1 MKKNLQYTLLSLM
14 LVAGMSGGFA
24 KNIYKN
30 NANNTTACDAITG
43 ATENVQSAPQKM
55 KQVSDET
62 MQKIYEEIKTPYKY
76 GLVMVGAD
84 KNKMTDCPTIFHQGD
99 TWYMHYFV
107 FDGRGYETWLATSKD
122 LLHWETKG
130 RLLSFSDK
138 SDWDADQKGGYLALT
153 DTKWGGSYRLNPYNG
168 KYWMS
173 YFGSNTTGYEQG
185 DLSVGI
191 AYTTQ
196 SPTIAHEWSR
206 LPQPVLSPK
215 DKDASWWDND
225 KIYKNSIIEDKQ
237 KLTGHRFVMYYNAKG
252 NAERIGMAVSDDMEH
267 WQRLGKDPVLDH
279 HKGITGDAYLQKIG
293 KVWVM
298 FYFGCRWNA
307 NPAIKAW
314 NSFACSYD
322 LVHWTDWNGVP
333 LVQATQSPDAYDNK
347 YAHKSCVIKYKGVVY
362 HFYCSVD
369 YAGNRGIAL
378 ATSKD
383 LGKST
388 LNYNK

>member
-1 MKKNLQYTLLSLM
+1 MNMKKTFQYMLLLIM
-14 LVAGMSGGFA
+14 LFG
-24 KNIYKN
+24 NIN
-30 NANNTTACDAITG
+30 G
-43 ATENVQSAPQKM
+43 AAAQNVKVVSA
-55 KQVSDET
+55 ET
-62 MQKIYEEIKTPYKY
+62 MNKIYNEVKTPYKY

-84 KNKMTDCPTIFHQGD
+84 KSKMTDCPTIFRQDD

-138 SDWDADQKGGYLALT
+138 SDWDADQKGGYLALV
-153 DTKWGGSYRLNPYNG
+153 DTKWGGSYRLMPYNG

-196 SPTIAHEWSR
+196 SPTTAHEWSR
-206 LPQPVLSPK
+206 LPRPVLSPK

-237 KLTGHRFVMYYNAKG
+237 RLTGHRFVMYYNAKG
-252 NAERIGMAVSDDMEH
+252 DAERIGMAVSDDMEH
-267 WQRLGKDPVLDH
+267 WKRLGNDPVLDH
-279 HKGITGDAYLQKIG
+279 HKGITGDAYLQRIG

-298 FYFGCRWNA
+298 FYFGCRWNS

-322 LVHWTDWNGVP
+322 LVHWTDWTGEP
-333 LVQATQSPDAYDNK
+333 LVQATPTPDAYDNK

-369 YAGNRGIAL
+369 YNGNRGIAL

-388 LNYNK
+388 INYNK